1 MTDRTLAN
9 SDASAQHQDP
19 DDPNDQDETIR
30 VAPDVP
36 GADPVRFPSK
46 SGDGSS
52 DGVPTEIAE
61 EVEQREYG
69 FGDESSD
76 S

>member
-1 MTDRTLAN
+1 MTDRTLN
-9 SDASAQHQDP
+9 NTDPSTQHQDP
-19 DDPNDQDETIR
+19 DELSDQDDIIR
-30 VAPDVP
+30 VAPNVP

-46 SGDGSS
+46 SGDESS

-69 FGDESSD
+69 FGEESSGG
-76 S
+76 

>member
-1 MTDRTLAN
+1 MTDQTREN
-9 SDASAQHQDP
+9 SDDSTRQDDA
-19 DDPNDQDETIR
+19 DDQQQGVP

-46 SGDGSS
+46 SGDGAS

-69 FGDESSD
+69 MGEEPTD
-76 S
+76 

>member
-1 MTDRTLAN
+1 MTDRTLEN
-9 SDASAQHQDP
+9 SDASAQHHDE
-19 DDPNDQDETIR
+19 PNDQDETIR

-52 DGVPTEIAE
+52 DDAPTEIAE